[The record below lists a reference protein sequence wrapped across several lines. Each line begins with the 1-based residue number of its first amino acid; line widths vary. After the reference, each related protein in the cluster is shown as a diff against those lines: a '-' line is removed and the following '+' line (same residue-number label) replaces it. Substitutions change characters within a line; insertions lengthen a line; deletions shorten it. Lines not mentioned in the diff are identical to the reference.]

1 MKSSSCKIIF
11 VSILSFFIGSLPI
24 SAKLIMPVLFS
35 DNMVLQQKTEA
46 PIWGQCKS
54 MQKVKVKTSWDNK
67 TYETISDRTGNWKLK
82 VQTPLAGGP
91 YTITV
96 SAEKTIRLNDVM
108 IGEVWLCSGQSNME
122 MPLAGWGKISNF
134 ENEVASA
141 DHPNI
146 RLFQVEK
153 ATALQPVSGLRAMGG
168 SWLVCSPKS
177 ISEFSATAYF
187 FAKNLSKKLKG
198 IPIGLI
204 HTSWGGTPVEAWT
217 SSQSLMLLPDFNDY
231 LRALKEV
238 PIDSIEQ
245 KKYLDNQLEAWKVQ
259 IQNKDMDRGYKNG
272 IAKWIQTDYDD
283 EGWKTMNVPQSWE
296 EQMLKNFDGV
306 VWLRKTIDLP
316 ESLKGKDLNLN
327 LGTIDDN
334 EITFFNG
341 QQIGTTDGW
350 DHNRAYTVPGN
361 LVKVGKNV
369 ITVRVFDSGGS
380 GGFYGDPQKVFL
392 ASGEKT
398 FNLSGSWK
406 YSIGFNLKEITAP
419 IITQNQSQPSQ
430 LFNAMINPLVPYAIR
445 GAIWYQGEAN
455 VDRAKQY
462 KLLFP
467 LMIYDWR
474 KQWNDDFPFYF
485 VQLANY
491 LKSDDKP
498 QPSPWAELRE
508 AQQNALSLDN
518 TGMAVTIDIGN
529 PDDIH
534 PKNKQEVGRRL
545 ALLAT
550 VGIYGQQEVSSG
562 PRYESY
568 KIHGSKIIL
577 TFSSVGGGLKS
588 RNREKISGFAVAGVD
603 KKFYWANAEIQDK
616 KVILSCPEVEF
627 PISVRYGWSN
637 NPACNLYNAENLPA
651 APFRTDDWDE

>member
-11 VSILSFFIGSLPI
+11 VFILSFLIGSIPI

-46 PIWGQCKS
+46 PIWGQCES

-67 TYETISDRTGNWKLK
+67 TYETISDRMGNWKLK

-153 ATALQPVSGLRAMGG
+153 ATALQPVSDLRVMGG

-238 PIDSIEQ
+238 PTDSIEQ

-259 IQNKDMDRGYKNG
+259 IQNKDKDPGYKNG
-272 IAKWIQTDYDD
+272 IAKWIQIDYDD
-283 EGWKTMNVPQSWE
+283 EGWKMMNVPQLWE

-306 VWLRKTIDLP
+306 VWFRKTIDLP

-341 QQIGTTDGW
+341 QQIGTTEGW
-350 DHNRAYTVPGN
+350 DHNRAYIVPGN

-419 IITQNQSQPSQ
+419 IITQNQSQPAQ

-577 TFSSVGGGLKS
+577 KFSSVGGGLKS
-588 RNREKISGFAVAGVD
+588 RNGEKISGFAVAGVD
-603 KKFYWANAEIQDK
+603 KKFYWANAEIQDN